1 MPYSMAQWL
10 VDFNEV
16 LETSIDTVRK
26 SVDGTKTF
34 VKYVGEMPPSVAAIE
49 DKSREFSYPEI
60 MAIKHIDVSSIFQN
74 HCQKLSVVTPKVQK
88 DQTHINEKH
97 PFYSRK

>member
-10 VDFNEV
+10 VDFDEV

-34 VKYVGEMPPSVAAIE
+34 VKYTGEMPPSVVAIE
-49 DKSREFSYPEI
+49 DKSRE
-60 MAIKHIDVSSIFQN
+60 
-74 HCQKLSVVTPKVQK
+74 
-88 DQTHINEKH
+88 
-97 PFYSRK
+97 

>member
-1 MPYSMAQWL
+1 MAHSYTDNRHYVIMPYSMAKWL
-10 VDFNEV
+10 VDFDEV

-49 DKSREFSYPEI
+49 DKSREYNYPEI
-60 MAIKHIDVSSIFQN
+60 MAI
-74 HCQKLSVVTPKVQK
+74 LGTTEWTPLDPQP
-88 DQTHINEKH
+88 E
-97 PFYSRK
+97 

>member
-1 MPYSMAQWL
+1 MAHSYTDNRHYVIMPYSMAQWL
-10 VDFNEV
+10 VDFDEV

-49 DKSREFSYPEI
+49 DKRRVYYYREI
-60 MAIKHIDVSSIFQN
+60 MAF
-74 HCQKLSVVTPKVQK
+74 LGTTEWTPLDPQP
-88 DQTHINEKH
+88 E
-97 PFYSRK
+97 